1 MSTRSYLKEMPA
13 IFKCLNIT
21 NSSDILAHLPES
33 AAIAQYPA
41 IALFL
46 QRAWAIKPDFAVT
59 VANACAIAE
68 ICAKLDGL
76 PLAIALAAVRIKLLP
91 AQALLQRFE
100 HRLEV
105 LTSGAQNLPMVV
117 EVFLSMLDKR
127 GQYV

>member
-76 PLAIALAAVRIKLLP
+76 PLAIALAPFGSSSSQRKRCFN
-91 AQALLQRFE
+91 ALSTGWRC
-100 HRLEV
+100 
-105 LTSGAQNLPMVV
+105 
-117 EVFLSMLDKR
+117 
-127 GQYV
+127 